1 MENLKETLIK
11 EKKELEEKLNK
22 LNTLLLESNS
32 KKLDKTQYLY
42 IKAQSKVMEDYID
55 ILIYRIMNL
64 EGKEEKEKY
73 RCFKSKEE
81 CWNEMQKHKPFGW
94 VYYEDAEEALHISA
108 ITNSSIRFGV
118 YVPFEHA
125 LEKCTFV
132 DGTPF
137 GIKNNI

>member
-1 MENLKETLIK
+1 
-11 EKKELEEKLNK
+11 
-22 LNTLLLESNS
+22 
-32 KKLDKTQYLY
+32 
-42 IKAQSKVMEDYID
+42 
-55 ILIYRIMNL
+55 MNL

-73 RCFKSKEE
+73 RGFKSKEE

-118 YVPFEHA
+118 YVPFERA
-125 LEKCTFV
+125 LEKYTFV

-137 GIKNNI
+137 GIKQ